1 MYEFG
6 RSKYDLIPFLNSCFI
21 LIVKH
26 VSISSYCSCKY
37 DLTFNFILQVFEDA
51 LEAFE
56 EEEAVTINNN
66 KPSKKSHSTFKL
78 KRSKSKKDQTD
89 PLEEDVSLEQGL
101 IEGQEAIDLFFDN
114 KFAESREIAQ
124 KQWVLSEYFHKKR
137 SLTPIIL

>member
-26 VSISSYCSCKY
+26 VSISSCCSCKY